1 LLLRR
6 AREHRGEGW
15 DRGEVLVERDYRK
28 GNTEEVDWKE
38 ERKEEWTIR
47 KEEER
52 VQRAFFHS
60 SVCDFRPSNL

>member
-6 AREHRGEGW
+6 VREHRGEGW

-38 ERKEEWTIR
+38 EREEEWTIR

-52 VQRAFFHS
+52 VQ
-60 SVCDFRPSNL
+60 